1 MRRAGAIRLFCL
13 LGASWFIES
22 VGLFLISPFAPGRCM
37 LVSVSKRVVQA
48 VSGLILLLATL
59 APMAEL
65 FDHWDKANG
74 PDTELRV
81 TIVFVSAGVALTL
94 THLVRQSGV
103 VDAAVRPLQSRVA
116 LRYHS
121 RTSAVQTSAPTASPP
136 IPLRI

>member
-1 MRRAGAIRLFCL
+1 
-13 LGASWFIES
+13 
-22 VGLFLISPFAPGRCM
+22 M
-37 LVSVSKRVVQA
+37 LVSVSKRLLQA

-65 FDHWDKANG
+65 FDHWDKPSG

-94 THLVRQSGV
+94 THLVRKSGV
-103 VDAAVRPLQSRVA
+103 VDATAQPVAVGATVNCRI
-116 LRYHS
+116 
-121 RTSAVQTSAPTASPP
+121 RTTAVQKAAPTASPP